1 VVGLQWQGYDCME
14 VMVVGDG
21 KGRDICLNTDRVI
34 GRGGVDLGRNEPK
47 KGKQEDEVSDDD
59 REGSCKQQ
67 HEQGDEVS

>member
-1 VVGLQWQGYDCME
+1 ME

-34 GRGGVDLGRNEPK
+34 GRGGVYLGRNEPK
-47 KGKQEDEVSDDD
+47 KGKQEDEVSDD
-59 REGSCKQQ
+59 RQEGSCKQQ